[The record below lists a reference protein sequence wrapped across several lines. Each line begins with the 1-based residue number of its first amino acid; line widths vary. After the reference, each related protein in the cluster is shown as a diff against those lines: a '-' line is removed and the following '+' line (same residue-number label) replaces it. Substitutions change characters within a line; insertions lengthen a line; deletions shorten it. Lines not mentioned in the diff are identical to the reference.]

1 MSARAPDRGVSL
13 FGTLSRGLRGRC
25 PRCGRGRLFDRRY
38 RLRAACDECRLPLE
52 TLGAD
57 TWALMY
63 LSTAGLT
70 GVVVV
75 AMLVIRPESL
85 LVGRAVLA
93 TAATVAI
100 VCSVPARKGA
110 AVSLNYFIESR
121 AGRPG
126 PRDGASHDS

>member
-1 MSARAPDRGVSL
+1 MSLLA
-13 FGTLSRGLRGRC
+13 TLWRGLRGCC

-85 LVGRAVLA
+85 LLGRAVLA

-121 AGRPG
+121 VDRSG
-126 PRDGASHDS
+126 PREGASDDS

>member
-1 MSARAPDRGVSL
+1 MSALAPDRGVSL
-13 FGTLSRGLRGRC
+13 LATLLRGVRGRC

-38 RLRAACDECRLPLE
+38 RLRADCDECRLPFE

-85 LVGRAVLA
+85 ILGRAVLA
-93 TAATVAI
+93 AVATVAI
-100 VCSVPARKGA
+100 VCSLPARKGA
-110 AVSLNYFIESR
+110 AVSLNYFIETR
-121 AGRPG
+121 AGRSSS
-126 PRDGASHDS
+126 RDGACGDS

>member
-1 MSARAPDRGVSL
+1 MSALVPDHDASL
-13 FGTLSRGLRGRC
+13 LATLLRGLRGRC

-38 RLRAACDECRLPLE
+38 RLRGTCDECQLHLE
-52 TLGAD
+52 SLGAD

-85 LVGRAVLA
+85 LLGRAALA

-110 AVSLNYFIESR
+110 AVSLNYFIETR
-121 AGRPG
+121 AGRRG
-126 PRDGASHDS
+126 ARDDVRRDS

>member
-1 MSARAPDRGVSL
+1 MSALAPDRGVSL
-13 FGTLSRGLRGRC
+13 LATLLRGLRGRC

-38 RLRAACDECRLPLE
+38 RLRAVCDECRLHFE

-85 LVGRAVLA
+85 LWGRAVLA

-121 AGRPG
+121 AGSPG
-126 PRDGASHDS
+126 TRDDPTDDS

>member
-1 MSARAPDRGVSL
+1 MNAHAPDRAVSL
-13 FGTLSRGLRGRC
+13 LATLWRGLRGRC

-38 RLRAACDECRLPLE
+38 RLRAACDECRLPFE

-85 LVGRAVLA
+85 LLGRAVLA
-93 TAATVAI
+93 TAATAAI
-100 VCSVPARKGA
+100 VCSLPARKGA

-126 PRDGASHDS
+126 PRQGKSDDS

>member
-1 MSARAPDRGVSL
+1 MSLLA
-13 FGTLSRGLRGRC
+13 TLWRGLRGRC

-38 RLRAACDECRLPLE
+38 RLRAACDECGLPIE

-85 LVGRAVLA
+85 LLGRAVLA

-110 AVSLNYFIESR
+110 AVSLNYFIETR

-126 PRDGASHDS
+126 LREGESDDS